1 MNTEGLTPDEVN
13 TAPTPQLLDLESA
26 VKPEDLM
33 SLPVECSPY
42 EFEQMF
48 NLDGFFNK
56 RLAKSK
62 LKQLQVLDSVIRGM
76 LQEGERVL
84 YLTDGIKQSSLE
96 QLFIGWIMYYY
107 NHNAFV
113 FTSERILLIHLT
125 GKQKL
130 GKFVSVINYA
140 DLICVKSS
148 FTGSL
153 SLKFRNKKSVVFA
166 RIAGKDRK
174 FLKEFLN
181 PLIADNVDLID
192 KRAPSI
198 TNLCPACYEPVH
210 LKSAPSCNHC
220 QLEYKTPKQA
230 ALRSL
235 LMPVLGDIYLGSKL
249 GVLELLFMLF
259 LWFSMI
265 VGNLELI
272 NEGEEP
278 MAVWIG
284 TFVFLGAIHVID
296 AIKTHYTATKGVF
309 PQESITKIRG

>member
-1 MNTEGLTPDEVN
+1 
-13 TAPTPQLLDLESA
+13 
-26 VKPEDLM
+26 M
-33 SLPVECSPY
+33 SLPPECSPY
-42 EFEQMF
+42 EFDQLF

-62 LKQLQVLDSVIRGM
+62 LKQLQVLDPVVRGM

-84 YLTDGIKQSSLE
+84 YLTDGVKQNSFE

-113 FTSERILLIHLT
+113 FTSDRILLIHLT
-125 GKQKL
+125 GKTKL
-130 GKFVSVINYA
+130 GKFVSVINYT
-140 DLICVKSS
+140 DLIRVKSS
-148 FTGSL
+148 FGGSL
-153 SLKFRNKKSVVFA
+153 SLKFRNKKSISFA

-174 FLKEFLN
+174 FVKEFLD
-181 PLIADNVDLID
+181 PLIADNADLID

-198 TNLCPACYEPVH
+198 SDLCPACYEPVYV
-210 LKSAPSCNHC
+210 KSAPSCEHC
-220 QLEYKTPKQA
+220 QLEYRTPKQA

-235 LMPVLGDIYLGSKL
+235 LMPGLGDIYLGSKL

-272 NEGEEP
+272 NEGGDP
-278 MAVWIG
+278 MAVWIS
-284 TFVFLGAIHVID
+284 TFVFLGVIHVID
-296 AIKTHYTATKGVF
+296 SIKTHYTATKGIF